1 MFWKVFG
8 GIVIFFMV
16 VALVLGLL
24 ATASLAAVGVAVGS
38 AIDNLD
44 FSTVQVTDEN
54 GQTETYSV
62 NDLFSDTGRVEVT
75 GENGERVTIDMT
87 LPQITIQEQGKEAAR
102 VVINGEDAA
111 SLVIGGES
119 GLEIGAD
126 GSLIRIDGRSIDNFN
141 NFDGGHLGRFIAG
154 LFRGFFTL
162 VIWTLIAV
170 GIWLLVVRNRR
181 TESTDK
187 KPDATA

>member
-1 MFWKVFG
+1 M
-8 GIVIFFMV
+8 
-16 VALVLGLL
+16 
-24 ATASLAAVGVAVGS
+24 
-38 AIDNLD
+38 
-44 FSTVQVTDEN
+44 
-54 GQTETYSV
+54 
-62 NDLFSDTGRVEVT
+62 
-75 GENGERVTIDMT
+75 
-87 LPQITIQEQGKEAAR
+87 
-102 VVINGEDAA
+102 VINGEDAA

-170 GIWLLVVRNRR
+170 GIWLLVVHNRR